1 MSISKPFGAR
11 VRSKKMPRVAL
22 LLRIEQRLKDQL
34 TDLAKHEH
42 RSLNQQIEFL
52 LEEALS
58 EVVKK
63 RQNDQQGGEGSH
75 GKS

>member
-1 MSISKPFGAR
+1 M
-11 VRSKKMPRVAL
+11 RSRKMPGRKVAL
-22 LLRIEQRLKDQL
+22 LLRIQPGLKDQL
-34 TDLAKHEH
+34 ADLAKHEH

-58 EVVKK
+58 DAGKK
-63 RQNDQQGGEGSH
+63 RRTDQEDGKGSH

>member
-1 MSISKPFGAR
+1 
-11 VRSKKMPRVAL
+11 VRSKKMPGRRVAL
-22 LLRIEQRLKDQL
+22 LLRIQQGLKDQL

-58 EVVKK
+58 EAAKK
-63 RQNDQQGGEGSH
+63 PQNDKQGGKGSH

>member
-1 MSISKPFGAR
+1 M
-11 VRSKKMPRVAL
+11 RSKKMPGRKVAL
-22 LLRIEQRLKDQL
+22 LLRIQQELKDQL

-58 EVVKK
+58 KAALK
-63 RQNDQQGGEGSH
+63 PQKDQQS
-75 GKS
+75 GKAKA

>member
-1 MSISKPFGAR
+1 M
-11 VRSKKMPRVAL
+11 RSKKMPGRRVAL
-22 LLRIEQRLKDQL
+22 LLRIQQELKDQL
-34 TDLAKHEH
+34 TDLARHEH

-58 EVVKK
+58 SAVRKP
-63 RQNDQQGGEGSH
+63 QNDQYGGKGSH

>member
-1 MSISKPFGAR
+1 MP
-11 VRSKKMPRVAL
+11 VRRVAL
-22 LLRIEQRLKDQL
+22 LLRIQQGLKDQL
-34 TDLAKHEH
+34 NDLARQEH

-58 EVVKK
+58 EAAKNG
-63 RQNDQQGGEGSH
+63 QNDQQEGKGSH

>member
-1 MSISKPFGAR
+1 M
-11 VRSKKMPRVAL
+11 RSQKMPGRRVAL
-22 LLRIEQRLKDQL
+22 LLRIPQGLKDQL

-58 EVVKK
+58 EAAKK
-63 RQNDQQGGEGSH
+63 PINR
-75 GKS
+75 

>member
-1 MSISKPFGAR
+1 MSRSFGAK
-11 VRSKKMPRVAL
+11 VRSKKMPGRRVAL
-22 LLRIEQRLKDQL
+22 LLRIQQELKDQI

-58 EVVKK
+58 GAAKK
-63 RQNDQQGGEGSH
+63 PQNDTSH
-75 GKS
+75 

>member
-1 MSISKPFGAR
+1 
-11 VRSKKMPRVAL
+11 VRSKKIPGRRVAL
-22 LLRIEQRLKDQL
+22 LLRIQQGLKDQL

-58 EVVKK
+58 EAGKK
-63 RQNDQQGGEGSH
+63 PQNDEQEGKGNH

>member
-1 MSISKPFGAR
+1 M
-11 VRSKKMPRVAL
+11 RSKKMPGRRVAL
-22 LLRIEQRLKDQL
+22 LLRIQQGLKDQL

-58 EVVKK
+58 EAGKK
-63 RQNDQQGGEGSH
+63 PQNDQQEGRGSL

>member
-1 MSISKPFGAR
+1 M
-11 VRSKKMPRVAL
+11 RSKKMPGRRVAL
-22 LLRIEQRLKDQL
+22 LLRIQQGLKDQL

-58 EVVKK
+58 EAAKK
-63 RQNDQQGGEGSH
+63 PQNDQQWGKVSH

>member
-1 MSISKPFGAR
+1 M
-11 VRSKKMPRVAL
+11 RSKKMPGRRVAL
-22 LLRIEQRLKDQL
+22 LLRIQQGLKDQL

-58 EVVKK
+58 EAGKK
-63 RQNDQQGGEGSH
+63 PQSDQQEGKGSH
-75 GKS
+75 GI

>member
-1 MSISKPFGAR
+1 
-11 VRSKKMPRVAL
+11 MPGRKVAL
-22 LLRIEQRLKDQL
+22 LLRIQQGLKDQL

-58 EVVKK
+58 EKVKP
-63 RQNDQQGGEGSH
+63 QNDRQGGDGSQ
-75 GKS
+75 GS

>member
-1 MSISKPFGAR
+1 M
-11 VRSKKMPRVAL
+11 RSKKMPGRRVAL
-22 LLRIEQRLKDQL
+22 LLRIQEGLKDQL
-34 TDLAKHEH
+34 AELAKHEH

-58 EVVKK
+58 EAAKKLQNAELGVK
-63 RQNDQQGGEGSH
+63 GSR